1 MTTSHANL
9 PIVVDRADGDPLAA
23 QVSTQ
28 VRAAVTDGVL
38 HAGDRLPS
46 TRDLAA
52 TLGVSR
58 TVVTSAYASLFA
70 EGWLEGR
77 HGSGTY
83 VADVAPAPAPA
94 ARGARLREPRTG
106 ASDPREP
113 APGAGSLIE
122 LQPGL
127 PWAAGIDPAA
137 WRRAWRY
144 AGTRPPSPWPDP
156 HGLPE
161 LRAELAAYLR
171 RSRGLGVSPADVL
184 VTRGVSGGLA
194 LLAAALLR
202 PGDKAGVEEPGYPA
216 ARDVLT
222 RAGAQVVPCRV
233 DAHGVVPEEL
243 PGDLRL
249 LYTTPAHQYPLGGRL
264 PVGRRQALTAWARA
278 TGAVVVED
286 DYDSEFRY
294 DVGPLPALY
303 SMDPEVIVYLGTASK
318 ALTPAFGAGWLVASP
333 ALVER
338 IALLRPNLG
347 ERVPEPVQ
355 HALLALL
362 TSGDMER
369 HIRRMRLEYA
379 RRRGA
384 IVEALTAQPAAGQ
397 PQRPYRLLGDTAG
410 LHVVLELP
418 AGLPPGL
425 VVAEA
430 ARHGVGLHE
439 LDRYFAGPPSI
450 GGLIL
455 GYGATPLTQVRRAAA
470 VLATLLASLT
480 SVALHEAAGQRFRPD
495 RQRGGRSQLIRE
507 FPRVDLQHVRSGEP
521 VGVDRPRAGVLA
533 GGHLRRAEVT
543 AARPHRAAAFG
554 TGRQARHRLP
564 GRPAARDSPRVE
576 PLDDRV
582 HADHRA
588 VGERL
593 RGVPEN
599 ADLSAHP
606 ALGVDVPRGHRDRRR
621 LFGIPVKV
629 LGRPERAARPQNGD
643 ELDDVAGHRVP
654 DQVAGTAFADEALRR
669 RLDGNRAWRGPQGQP
684 DRARRASV
692 ERASVSIHPDAS
704 CSWHPCVCHRFP
716 SHVQGLDH
724 ADPTTALKLT
734 YVSGCD

>member
-28 VRAAVTDGVL
+28 VRSAVTGGVL

-58 TVVTSAYASLFA
+58 TVVTTAYASLFA

-83 VADVAPAPAPA
+83 VADVAPAPAAPATAPA
-94 ARGARLREPRTG
+94 AADVPGPG
-106 ASDPREP
+106 EP

-122 LQPGL
+122 LRPGI

-144 AGTRPPSPWPDP
+144 AGTQPPSPWPDP
-156 HGLPE
+156 HGLPG

-171 RSRGLGVSPADVL
+171 RSRALSVSPADVL

-216 ARDVLT
+216 AREVLT

-264 PVGRRQALTAWARA
+264 PVGRRQALTAWARK

-318 ALTPAFGAGWLVASP
+318 ALTPAVGAGWLVASP

-338 IALLRPNLG
+338 IALLRPDLG

-362 TSGDMER
+362 TSGDLER

-379 RRRGA
+379 RRRAA
-384 IVEALTAQPAAGQ
+384 IVEALAA
-397 PQRPYRLLGDTAG
+397 PCRLLGDTAG

-418 AGLPPGL
+418 AGLPPEL

-430 ARHGVGLHE
+430 ARRGVGLYV

-450 GGLIL
+450 SGLIL

-470 VLATLLASLT
+470 VLATLLAGLT
-480 SVALHEAAGQRFRPD
+480 
-495 RQRGGRSQLIRE
+495 QRGVTRGRRATLMPGSRGRRPLPADQGI
-507 FPRVDLQHVRSGEP
+507 P
-521 VGVDRPRAGVLA
+521 VGG
-533 GGHLRRAEVT
+533 
-543 AARPHRAAAFG
+543 
-554 TGRQARHRLP
+554 
-564 GRPAARDSPRVE
+564 PAAR
-576 PLDDRV
+576 
-582 HADHRA
+582 A
-588 VGERL
+588 VR
-593 RGVPEN
+593 
-599 ADLSAHP
+599 
-606 ALGVDVPRGHRDRRR
+606 
-621 LFGIPVKV
+621 
-629 LGRPERAARPQNGD
+629 
-643 ELDDVAGHRVP
+643 
-654 DQVAGTAFADEALRR
+654 
-669 RLDGNRAWRGPQGQP
+669 
-684 DRARRASV
+684 
-692 ERASVSIHPDAS
+692 
-704 CSWHPCVCHRFP
+704 
-716 SHVQGLDH
+716 
-724 ADPTTALKLT
+724 
-734 YVSGCD
+734 

>member
-28 VRAAVTDGVL
+28 VRAAVTDGAL

-58 TVVTSAYASLFA
+58 TVVTTAYASLFA

-83 VADVAPAPAPA
+83 VADVAPAPAAPAHAPA
-94 ARGARLREPRTG
+94 AADDPG
-106 ASDPREP
+106 PREP

-122 LQPGL
+122 LRPGI

-144 AGTRPPSPWPDP
+144 AGTQPPSPWPDP
-156 HGLPE
+156 HGLPG

-171 RSRGLGVSPADVL
+171 RSRALSVSPADVL

-216 ARDVLT
+216 AREVLT

-264 PVGRRQALTAWARA
+264 PVGRRQALTAWARK

-318 ALTPAFGAGWLVASP
+318 ALTPAVGAGWLVASP

-338 IALLRPNLG
+338 IARLRPDLG

-362 TSGDMER
+362 ASGDLER

-379 RRRGA
+379 RRRAA
-384 IVEALTAQPAAGQ
+384 IVEALTA
-397 PQRPYRLLGDTAG
+397 PYRLLGDTAG

-418 AGLPPGL
+418 ASLPPEL

-430 ARHGVGLHE
+430 ARQRRRAVRARPVLRGPAVDQRADPRLRRHAADPGPARRGSPRNAADRSHQHGVTRG
-439 LDRYFAGPPSI
+439 
-450 GGLIL
+450 
-455 GYGATPLTQVRRAAA
+455 RRA
-470 VLATLLASLT
+470 TLMPGSQ
-480 SVALHEAAGQRFRPD
+480 GRRPQPAD
-495 RQRGGRSQLIRE
+495 QGI
-507 FPRVDLQHVRSGEP
+507 P
-521 VGVDRPRAGVLA
+521 A
-533 GGHLRRAEVT
+533 GG
-543 AARPHRAAAFG
+543 
-554 TGRQARHRLP
+554 
-564 GRPAARDSPRVE
+564 PAAR
-576 PLDDRV
+576 
-582 HADHRA
+582 A
-588 VGERL
+588 VR
-593 RGVPEN
+593 
-599 ADLSAHP
+599 
-606 ALGVDVPRGHRDRRR
+606 
-621 LFGIPVKV
+621 
-629 LGRPERAARPQNGD
+629 
-643 ELDDVAGHRVP
+643 
-654 DQVAGTAFADEALRR
+654 
-669 RLDGNRAWRGPQGQP
+669 
-684 DRARRASV
+684 
-692 ERASVSIHPDAS
+692 
-704 CSWHPCVCHRFP
+704 
-716 SHVQGLDH
+716 
-724 ADPTTALKLT
+724 
-734 YVSGCD
+734 